1 MEWKSLIICLEGLP
15 ISALLPAPINIDV
28 NYNGLLKMR
37 REKRPGK
44 HAFKIIFIIL
54 LLGAREG
61 NELLGPLDCNKD
73 PLRWS
78 NRKWVYG

>member
-15 ISALLPAPINIDV
+15 ISALLPAPINLDV
-28 NYNGLLKMR
+28 NYSGLSKMK

-54 LLGAREG
+54 LCFIYLQLAEKPRKLPDWTY
-61 NELLGPLDCNKD
+61 NLCID
-73 PLRWS
+73 RW
-78 NRKWVYG
+78 